1 MLEGSPRIFT
11 RRTALWIAGSGIVS
25 LGRLDAADFWGKK
38 APPEWDSEEI
48 EKMLHK
54 SPWAKEVTAQMAP
67 GEGGQGSGY
76 PNGGGYPGGGGGP
89 RGGMGIPGIGGIG
102 MPRGGMGGGRNR
114 GGGYPPRQ
122 GGGAG
127 FEKGTVRWESAA
139 PVLAAL
145 KTPLPEAFAN
155 HYVISVSG
163 IPLRDRRR
171 NSQTSQTGD
180 DDNRQSQQSQDDSLD
195 NLKQLTNLEPK
206 GKSNI
211 QPGVVQ
217 RGTAEYSTF
226 LFGFSKELLQ
236 FTKKDNE
243 VAFSTQLGP
252 YLVKT
257 KFYLKWMVYH
267 KQLAV

>member
-1 MLEGSPRIFT
+1 MLEGSPRILT
-11 RRTALWIAGSGIVS
+11 RRSALWIAASGIAS
-25 LGRLDAADFWGKK
+25 FGRLYAGDFWDKK
-38 APPEWDSEEI
+38 APTEWDSEEI
-48 EKMLHK
+48 EKILHK
-54 SPWAKEVTAQMAP
+54 SPWAKEVTAQIAP
-67 GEGGQGSGY
+67 GEGGYGSGN
-76 PNGGGYPGGGGGP
+76 PNGGGYPGGGGGMGGP

-102 MPRGGMGGGRNR
+102 MPRGRNR

-122 GGGAG
+122 AG
-127 FEKGTVRWESAA
+127 SFEKGTVRWESAQ
-139 PVLAAL
+139 PVLDAQ
-145 KTPLPEAFAN
+145 KKPLPEAFAN

-195 NLKQLTNLEPK
+195 NLKQLTSLEPK
-206 GKSNI
+206 GKSMI
-211 QPGVVQ
+211 QAGVVQ

-226 LFGFSKELLQ
+226 LFGFSKEMLQ
-236 FTKKDNE
+236 FTKHDNE
-243 VAFSTQLGP
+243 VAFSTQLGSAV
-252 YLVKT
+252 VKT